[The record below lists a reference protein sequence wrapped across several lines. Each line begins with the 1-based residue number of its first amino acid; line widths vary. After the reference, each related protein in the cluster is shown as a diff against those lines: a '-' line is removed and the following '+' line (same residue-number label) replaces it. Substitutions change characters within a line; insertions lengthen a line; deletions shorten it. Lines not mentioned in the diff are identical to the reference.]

1 MFRSGGFAKDLIYLK
16 GFQDVI
22 GLVAE
27 GVSLD
32 PFWIGKIARDHI
44 DEIEEL
50 IQRNLVQPPLFRPE
64 FLQRKDVQGRIEGPS
79 RHNLR
84 LPIFSMWSE

>member
-1 MFRSGGFAKDLIYLK
+1 M
-16 GFQDVI
+16 I

-27 GVSLD
+27 GDSLD

-50 IQRNLVQPPLFRPE
+50 IQRNLVQPPFSAQNFCNE
-64 FLQRKDVQGRIEGPS
+64 KTSKAGS
-79 RHNLR
+79 RAFAHNLR